1 MQPMESENR
10 MLGKQIRY
18 SVLVSAMLICGCVPA
33 PTTQPLTQDQQ
44 QDEILKQ
51 MDYKPSTDHDI
62 AGGDITHVG
71 KGIDKDMNDV
81 LNP

>member
-1 MQPMESENR
+1 MESENR
-10 MLGKQIRY
+10 MLKKQFRC
-18 SVLVSAMLICGCVPA
+18 SVLIGAMLLCGCGPS
-33 PTTQPLTQDQQ
+33 PTTQPLTADQQ